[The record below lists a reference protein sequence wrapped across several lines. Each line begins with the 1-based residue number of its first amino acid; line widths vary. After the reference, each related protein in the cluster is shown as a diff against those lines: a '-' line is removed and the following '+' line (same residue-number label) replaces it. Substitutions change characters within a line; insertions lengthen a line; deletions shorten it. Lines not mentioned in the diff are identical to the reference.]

1 MLRRVADS
9 LFGAFVL
16 AFAAVTATIL
26 FRIPGFFTVFALII
40 ATILGAGVA
49 VEMTRRSLTKALI
62 ASAGEK
68 EEAVKSGEEKIAPD
82 FVSA

>member
-26 FRIPGFFTVFALII
+26 FKIPGFFTVFALII

-62 ASAGEK
+62 ASAREK
-68 EEAVKSGEEKIAPD
+68 EAVKSGEEKIAPD